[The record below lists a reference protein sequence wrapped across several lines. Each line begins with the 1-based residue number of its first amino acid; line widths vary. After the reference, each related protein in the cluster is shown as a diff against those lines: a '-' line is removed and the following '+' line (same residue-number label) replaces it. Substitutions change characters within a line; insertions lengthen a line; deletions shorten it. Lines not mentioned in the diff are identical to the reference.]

1 MSVVPHTEEAFETLI
16 VSELTTSLLTGAA
29 MESANDREK
38 QGKLLKALLDDDEF
52 RAQAGELVMGSIYDS
67 YRAGA
72 AGSA

>member
-29 MESANDREK
+29 MEVGDDREK

-67 YRAGA
+67 YRGEA